1 QDIKEKFPNTFRLA
15 LAAMVFSSFAGI
27 TLGLIMAVT
36 RGRIWDRFG
45 SILAI
50 AGVSLPVFWIGL
62 ILMLIFSF
70 IFRILPPSGMG
81 EGSFIYLILPA
92 STLGINSA
100 AYIARITRSSI
111 LEVISQNFI
120 ITARAKGL
128 SEWTVILKHALKN
141 AMIPIITL
149 IGIDFG
155 SYLNGAVLTETIFGW
170 DGIGLYAL
178 NGIMK
183 RDYPV
188 VMGTV
193 LVGAGAFIVVNMMV
207 DICYAYFNP
216 QIRIRGLGSKEE

>member
-1 QDIKEKFPNTFRLA
+1 M
-15 LAAMVFSSFAGI
+15 AAMFFASTIGI
-27 TLGLIMAVT
+27 GLGVIMGVT
-36 RGRIWDRFG
+36 RSSIWDRIG
-45 SILAI
+45 SIIAM

-62 ILMLIFSF
+62 LLMFFFSF
-70 IFRILPPSGMG
+70 VLRLLPPSGMG
-81 EGSFIYLILPA
+81 DGNLLYLILPA

-111 LEVISQNFI
+111 LDVISQPFLV
-120 ITARAKGL
+120 TAAAKGL
-128 SEWTVILKHALKN
+128 SRARVIFKHALRN

-149 IGIDFG
+149 IGLDFG

-178 NGIMK
+178 DGIIK

-193 LVGAGAFIVVNMMV
+193 LVGAAVFVLINIAV
-207 DICYAYFNP
+207 DICYVFLNP
-216 QIRIRGLGSKEE
+216 QIRIRTTGREPG